1 MDEIEV
7 RTFDGEPLEFRAAPE
22 GTGSIGTFAG
32 YAMRYD
38 QPSLPLP
45 FTERFAPG
53 AFTRSLKSRA
63 DIRLYVNHDDTM
75 VLASRRAKTLRI
87 EDRADGLW
95 VEADLP
101 DTTAGRD
108 LRVLIERGDVYQQS
122 VGFSAVK
129 DQWSADG
136 SERRV
141 TEAKLYESSIVTG
154 IAAYPST
161 TASVRHLRALAH
173 RTATDV
179 DALTD
184 AMAALESGELT
195 PEQADLLRTV
205 VDRAAP
211 PVEAPA
217 VAAEPSI
224 PLSLLHKQI
233 ELLGKQLS
241 P

>member
-7 RTFDGEPLEFRAAPE
+7 RTFDSEPLEFRAAPE
-22 GTGSIGTFAG
+22 GSGSVGTFAG

-53 AFTRSLKSRA
+53 SFTRSLKSRA
-63 DIRLYVNHDDTM
+63 DIRLYVNHDETM
-75 VLASRRAKTLRI
+75 VLASRRARTLRI

-95 VEADLP
+95 IEADLP

-122 VGFSAVK
+122 VGFTAVK

-141 TEAKLYESSIVTG
+141 LEAKLYESSIVTG
-154 IAAYPST
+154 IAAYPQT
-161 TASVRHLRALAH
+161 TASVRAWRKIAE
-173 RTATDV
+173 RTALDA
-179 DALTD
+179 DALTE
-184 AMAALESGELT
+184 AMAALETGELT
-195 PEQADLLRTV
+195 AEQADLLRTV

-211 PVEAPA
+211 QPEPI
-217 VAAEPSI
+217 AEPVVPI
-224 PLSLLHKQI
+224 SLLQKQL
-233 ELLGKQLS
+233 ELLAVR